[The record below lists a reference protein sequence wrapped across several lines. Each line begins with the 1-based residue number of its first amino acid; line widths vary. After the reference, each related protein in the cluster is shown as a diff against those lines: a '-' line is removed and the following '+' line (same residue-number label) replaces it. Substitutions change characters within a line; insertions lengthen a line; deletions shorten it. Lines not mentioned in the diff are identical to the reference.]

1 MQNSLCESPLWD
13 FHHSSCKNVDENR
26 ICLSKILASDF
37 RQTETFVVF
46 LSAVAIIGDHIFP
59 RKKQTVALKGTEGR
73 FVLFLVFPLLYSSLF
88 LAWSLHTDPKGK
100 FKKSALRSKVKN
112 PEKNPLELF
121 WKITTLPALASSVPR
136 PWRKLIPPIAS
147 QGLRYHQLC
156 SPFFGFLL
164 PAHSIRPIPAVRNE
178 RKRRNCTSQ
187 ENSGWFPVPEWKF
200 LCATTCHLN
209 NSLKKPSQE
218 RCFQFQL

>member
-100 FKKSALRSKVKN
+100 FQKIRTKVKGQKSRKKSVGTFLKN
-112 PEKNPLELF
+112 YNVASASVECSTSLAEVDSANCVPGTEIPPAVFTLF
-121 WKITTLPALASSVPR
+121 WFSSPRSLDPAD
-136 PWRKLIPPIAS
+136 
-147 QGLRYHQLC
+147 
-156 SPFFGFLL
+156 
-164 PAHSIRPIPAVRNE
+164 
-178 RKRRNCTSQ
+178 
-187 ENSGWFPVPEWKF
+187 SGSAE
-200 LCATTCHLN
+200 
-209 NSLKKPSQE
+209 
-218 RCFQFQL
+218 